1 MGGAES
7 ASFFNLTVYRYLKTF
22 RIMAIETRFK
32 CNRSDNDY
40 LKVYSNLGSNDI
52 IITLEINGIETE
64 IYLDIPT
71 SIKLSKTIRTN
82 INQIKGI

>member
-1 MGGAES
+1 
-7 ASFFNLTVYRYLKTF
+7 
-22 RIMAIETRFK
+22 MAIETRFK

-40 LKVYSNLGSNDI
+40 LKVHSNLGSNNI

-64 IYLDIPT
+64 IYLDVPT

>member
-1 MGGAES
+1 
-7 ASFFNLTVYRYLKTF
+7 
-22 RIMAIETRFK
+22 MAIETRFK
-32 CNRSDNDY
+32 CNRSDYDY

-64 IYLDIPT
+64 IYLDVPT

>member
-1 MGGAES
+1 
-7 ASFFNLTVYRYLKTF
+7 
-22 RIMAIETRFK
+22 MAIETRFK

-40 LKVYSNLGSNDI
+40 LKVHSNLGSNDI

-64 IYLDIPT
+64 IYLDVPT

>member
-1 MGGAES
+1 
-7 ASFFNLTVYRYLKTF
+7 
-22 RIMAIETRFK
+22 MAIETRFK

>member
-1 MGGAES
+1 
-7 ASFFNLTVYRYLKTF
+7 
-22 RIMAIETRFK
+22 MAIETRFK

-40 LKVYSNLGSNDI
+40 LKVHSNLGSNDI
-52 IITLEINGIETE
+52 IITLEISGIETE
-64 IYLDIPT
+64 IYLDVPT